1 MKFKRILLVGLIAST
16 LTATSNAALDSMLTG
31 MYINVTAPD
40 TTSSQFRGTLSG
52 GSVYMRTPI
61 SNMQLFSM
69 DPPRFSTGC
78 GGIDLYLGSFSF
90 ITSAKLTQF
99 FRSVA
104 QNAAP
109 LLFQMAVAQL
119 FPQLD
124 AAVKKFQ
131 QIAQDMNSQQMNSCK
146 MAHGLVDGM
155 KNPTAALAD
164 MQTGIT
170 NAWSTVKGWAGDF
183 AEAADKAVTEPSKA
197 TTQANAATTTDGH
210 KEVNELGN
218 ITWNALMSRTFNG
231 ELLNL
236 ADSENNAKQI
246 VMSLVGT
253 EVRKSGVSDTADT
266 VTQPNDPILRL
277 LQLVS
282 PEADSNGTV
291 SVPMWSCGSDMTN
304 CMTPTKSSLSTYGI
318 KGFVMKQMYGTPT
331 ATAPQ
336 AGSIVYQIT
345 TCNSVGCGLTP
356 GQIKFLNSIAK
367 VPAVALLMN
376 AQRNPNILGIIAP
389 RLMDEMVNEV
399 AVLYAGSVISVV
411 STLYSETSIP
421 KPATYNFAMQ
431 NMLSDLRFL
440 QEKTSRSVET
450 LNEDMKF
457 IDASN
462 RSLGGALN
470 YRPRK

>member
-1 MKFKRILLVGLIAST
+1 MKFRKLLLAGLIAST
-16 LTATSNAALDSMLTG
+16 LTTTSNAAIDAVLTG
-31 MYINVTAPD
+31 MYTNVTAPD
-40 TTSSQFRGTLSG
+40 STSSQFRGTLSG

-61 SNMQLFSM
+61 TNMQLFSI
-69 DPPRFSTGC
+69 DPPRFSAGC
-78 GGIDLYLGSFSF
+78 GGIDMYLGSFSYV
-90 ITSAKLTQF
+90 TSAKLTQF

-131 QIAQDMNSQQMNSCK
+131 QIAQDMNAHQMNSCK

-155 KNPTAALAD
+155 KNPAAALSD

-170 NAWSTVKGWAGDF
+170 NAWSTVKGWATDI
-183 AEAADKAVTEPSKA
+183 ADAADLAVTQPSDA
-197 TTQANAATTTDGH
+197 TTKANAATTADGH
-210 KEVNELGN
+210 KEISELGN
-218 ITWNALMSRTFNG
+218 ITWNALVSRTFNG

-236 ADSENNAKQI
+236 ADDENNAKQM
-246 VMSLVGT
+246 VLSLVGT
-253 EVRKSGVSDTADT
+253 EVRKSGASATADT
-266 VTQPNDPILRL
+266 VSPPYDPILRL
-277 LQLVS
+277 SQLVS
-282 PEADSNGTV
+282 PEADSAGAV
-291 SVPMWSCGSDMTN
+291 GVPIWSCGTDTAN
-304 CMTPTKSSLSTYGI
+304 CMVPVKSSLSTYGI
-318 KGFVMKQMYGTPT
+318 RGFVMTNMYGTPT

-336 AGSIVYQIT
+336 IGSIVFQIAN
-345 TCNSVGCGLTP
+345 CNSVGCGLTA

-421 KPATYNFAMQ
+421 KPSSYNAAMQ
-431 NMLSDLRFL
+431 NMLADLRFL